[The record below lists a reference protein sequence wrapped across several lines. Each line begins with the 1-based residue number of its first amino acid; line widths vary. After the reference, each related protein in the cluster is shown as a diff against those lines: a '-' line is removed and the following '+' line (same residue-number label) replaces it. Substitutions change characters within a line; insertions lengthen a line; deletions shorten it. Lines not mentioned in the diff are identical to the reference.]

1 MLLRA
6 DANGRLTGLAVSS
19 PSYQDLSMAKI
30 PQLRAGQR
38 LSDKERA
45 QVSADLLRRY
55 QGGHSIR
62 QICQQTGYSIGRVRR
77 LLIEGGVEFRS
88 RGGGNRTS
96 QRTRSG
102 RVTS

>member
-1 MLLRA
+1 
-6 DANGRLTGLAVSS
+6 
-19 PSYQDLSMAKI
+19 MAKI
-30 PQLRAGQR
+30 PQLRSGQR

-55 QGGHSIR
+55 QGGQSIR

-96 QRTRSG
+96 QRARSG
-102 RVTS
+102 RAAS